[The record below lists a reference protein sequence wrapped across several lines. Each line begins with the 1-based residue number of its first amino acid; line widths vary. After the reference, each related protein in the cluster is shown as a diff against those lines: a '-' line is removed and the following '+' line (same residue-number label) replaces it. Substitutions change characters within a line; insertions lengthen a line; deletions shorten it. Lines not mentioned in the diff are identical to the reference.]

1 MQNLKQVNLDI
12 ETGDHQIEKSLWDII
27 HVSDNHMIKRI
38 VSRLGGE
45 QIQKSRGVLYNSRYR
60 HMYARNYEQEENFN
74 AGNSDLAEVDTS

>member
-1 MQNLKQVNLDI
+1 
-12 ETGDHQIEKSLWDII
+12 
-27 HVSDNHMIKRI
+27 MIKRI

-45 QIQKSRGVLYNSRYR
+45 QIQISRGMMYKSRYR

>member
-1 MQNLKQVNLDI
+1 
-12 ETGDHQIEKSLWDII
+12 
-27 HVSDNHMIKRI
+27 MIKRI

-45 QIQKSRGVLYNSRYR
+45 QIQISRGMMYKSRYQ